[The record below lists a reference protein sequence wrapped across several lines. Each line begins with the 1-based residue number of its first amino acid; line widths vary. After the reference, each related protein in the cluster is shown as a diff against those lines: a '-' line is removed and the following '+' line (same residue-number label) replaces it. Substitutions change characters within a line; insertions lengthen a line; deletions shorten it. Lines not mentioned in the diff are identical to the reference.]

1 MKKLIKFTSLVLVA
15 TLLGGT
21 LYQSWKS
28 YKLFDKAL
36 TNEKALFNIETAEA
50 RKYYYYIG
58 SNTGIAGLGNNGL
71 KILFNTQDIS
81 IGYQLM
87 SNNNWEPAL
96 SALMLK
102 FVNPGDNIV
111 DLGAKKA

>member
-1 MKKLIKFTSLVLVA
+1 
-15 TLLGGT
+15 
-21 LYQSWKS
+21 
-28 YKLFDKAL
+28 
-36 TNEKALFNIETAEA
+36 
-50 RKYYYYIG
+50 
-58 SNTGIAGLGNNGL
+58 
-71 KILFNTQDIS
+71 
-81 IGYQLM
+81 M